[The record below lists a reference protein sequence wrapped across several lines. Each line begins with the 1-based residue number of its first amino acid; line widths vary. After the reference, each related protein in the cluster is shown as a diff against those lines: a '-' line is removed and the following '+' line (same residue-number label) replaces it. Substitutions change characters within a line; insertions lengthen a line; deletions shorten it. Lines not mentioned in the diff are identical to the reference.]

1 MPATATRRP
10 ARTRLVD
17 TLFDDI
23 RARHPRSLAGV
34 LEARAGA
41 PERYADLADTFLDW
55 AVRAWGHDALSGMVD
70 AFVRFTTSVNMSQA
84 RYERAGHY
92 EHKTFQDC
100 LKGLYTAEESMD
112 DYLLGVYLTNFL
124 WAHHAEICF
133 RYEDHFLRPLADAI
147 KPSGAPAVAAEAE
160 APRGNRRPAGPP
172 AAPRLPRCASASA
185 ASVGG
190 PVLVEIAPGH
200 GGWGAL
206 ALKHLPDARLVG
218 YDISPSSIR
227 LANELMRGAGF
238 AGRATYGLKD
248 ALDLDAVPAESADAV
263 VCNFLIEHL
272 ERPDKLF
279 AVIRHLLKPDG
290 SAFVTG
296 AITAAQVDHIYEFRY
311 ESELVRMAEA
321 AGLRVAETFSGSP
334 RRTLPNARFLPRSML
349 LIVRKRRNDV
359 Y

>member
-1 MPATATRRP
+1 
-10 ARTRLVD
+10 
-17 TLFDDI
+17 
-23 RARHPRSLAGV
+23 
-34 LEARAGA
+34 
-41 PERYADLADTFLDW
+41 
-55 AVRAWGHDALSGMVD
+55 MVD
-70 AFVRFTTSVNMSQA
+70 AFVRFTTSVNMAQA

-92 EHKTFQDC
+92 ENKTFQDC
-100 LKGLYTAEESMD
+100 LDGLYNETESMD

-133 RYEDHFLRPLADAI
+133 RYEDQFLKRLRDAE
-147 KPSGAPAVAAEAE
+147 S
-160 APRGNRRPAGPP
+160 
-172 AAPRLPRCASASA
+172 
-185 ASVGG
+185 
-190 PVLVEIAPGH
+190 LVEIAPGH

-227 LANELMRGAGF
+227 LATELMHGAGF
-238 AGRATYGLKD
+238 ADRAGYELRD

-263 VCNFLIEHL
+263 VCNFLVEHL
-272 ERPDKLF
+272 ERPERLF
-279 AVIRHLLKPDG
+279 AVIHHLLKPIG
-290 SAFVTG
+290 CAFVTG

-321 AGLRVAETFSGSP
+321 AGLRVTETFSAAP

-349 LIVRKRRNDV
+349 LIVRKRHNDT

>member
-1 MPATATRRP
+1 MSTTATRPP

-17 TLFDDI
+17 ALFDDI
-23 RARHPRSLAGV
+23 RARHPRSLAGI
-34 LEARAGA
+34 LEARAA
-41 PERYADLADTFLDW
+41 NPERYADLADTFLGW
-55 AVRAWGHDALSGMVD
+55 AVRAWGRDALPGMVD
-70 AFVRFTTSVNMSQA
+70 AFVRFTTSVNMSQF

-92 EHKTFQDC
+92 EHKSFQDC
-100 LKGLYTAEESMD
+100 LTGLYAEEESMD

-133 RYEDHFLRPLADAI
+133 RYEDSFLR
-147 KPSGAPAVAAEAE
+147 
-160 APRGNRRPAGPP
+160 
-172 AAPRLPRCASASA
+172 RLSDVRT
-185 ASVGG
+185 
-190 PVLVEIAPGH
+190 LVEIAPGH

-227 LANELMRGAGF
+227 LATELMRGARF
-238 AGRATYGLKD
+238 ADRASYERKD

-263 VCNFLIEHL
+263 VCNFLVEHL
-272 ERPDKLF
+272 ERPEKLF
-279 AVIRHLLKPDG
+279 AVIRHLLKPG
-290 SAFVTG
+290 GQAFVTG

-321 AGLRVAETFSGSP
+321 GGLRVTETFSGAP
-334 RRTLPNARFLPRSML
+334 RRTLPNARFLPRSMM
-349 LIVRKRRNDV
+349 LIVQKRHNDI